1 MGIAY
6 LNTKFKRNKAKIYLE
21 YNKFKKREFESLV
34 ENVDTQIKLIEVK
47 QLWDIT

>member
-6 LNTKFKRNKAKIYLE
+6 LNTKFKRNKAKIYRE

-34 ENVDTQIKLIEVK
+34 ETQMKQIRKHKRRIEV
-47 QLWDIT
+47 Q